1 MVCRFVCTCL
11 PKKLLFISGGAV
23 GRLGRVGRVGIRM
36 KNCRHLRCSY
46 FVRGNLFFPLRIPQ
60 LNVNPCFWERQTRTS
75 VCLTLRSKW
84 VRDQACTVEIQV
96 WSPCNSVACQLM
108 PLSATTQLHVNS
120 CLWVRQKRS
129 AQLRL
134 RDPHSALMSQL
145 HCLLVLV
152 HFWVHWSTQC
162 TFEFT
167 ASPCAL
173 LSLLIHT
180 VHGWVHCTLVLTDS
194 WFHCMLVLVHFWVH
208 CKLVLVHCLCLGLA
222 RTIYKHCMWPYFGW
236 FSCQKYHI
244 YTVYIWFW
252 PTLRICVISLPIIPH
267 VNRIYLYIYDIWFWP
282 TLLLSSHSC

>member
-1 MVCRFVCTCL
+1 MSTHASESV
-11 PKKLLFISGGAV
+11 K
-23 GRLGRVGRVGIRM
+23 RVPQCAWRYAQNELGIRRARW
-36 KNCRHLRCSY
+36 KFKFDLRA
-46 FVRGNLFFPLRIPQ
+46 IQ
-60 LNVNPCFWERQTRTS
+60 LHVNS
-75 VCLTLRSKW
+75 CLW
-84 VRDQACTVEIQV
+84 VRQLSCMSTHASECD
-96 WSPCNSVACQLM
+96 NSVACQLV